1 MVGALLVRG
10 DKVGG
15 RFYFGNWSDEWTSV
29 YLEKVLA
36 DDPLVQE
43 ARRRMSLFTWSE
55 LWPEGDLPQAS
66 RPSANLAF
74 ARARRQSANWRCVN
88 CCCATTCGGR

>member
-1 MVGALLVRG
+1 MAPGHFERLQVYLQHLPDIITATELASATSTMSAAFGLPTVMVGALLVRG

-29 YLEKVLA
+29 YLERVFA

-43 ARRRMSLFTWSE
+43 AR
-55 LWPEGDLPQAS
+55 
-66 RPSANLAF
+66 
-74 ARARRQSANWRCVN
+74 
-88 CCCATTCGGR
+88 